1 MSRHNMTR
9 IPIPTNTF
17 KRTHL
22 REAVYKQVPSLSRK
36 QTENLVDEV
45 LEEIILAL
53 IEEQSVKL
61 RYFGTFTIR
70 NKKQRPGRNPKTLE
84 NSIISAR
91 KVVLFKPSQ
100 ILVAKVNGEYVDE
113 LAKLNEN

>member
-1 MSRHNMTR
+1 MTR
-9 IPIPTNTF
+9 IPIPKNTL

-22 REAVYKQVPSLSRK
+22 REAVFKQVPSLSRQ

-45 LEEIILAL
+45 LEEIVVAL

-84 NSIISAR
+84 SAIISAR
-91 KVVLFKPSQ
+91 KVVSFKPSP
-100 ILVAKVNGEYVDE
+100 ILVAKINGEAFDE
-113 LAKLNEN
+113 LADFSED